1 MNPYHYPMS
10 YHQPQYSS
18 QFPQYPESEI
28 WAEQL
33 TKQPLYP
40 YLKSQVLNITA
51 PFVKYGLEEAKN
63 TSYVH
68 ALQEVAAM
76 TYLIGKGMDP
86 QTAYLTVESWEI
98 NEMF

>member
-1 MNPYHYPMS
+1 MNPYHYHMS

-40 YLKSQVLNITA
+40 YLKSQVLNIIA
-51 PFVKYGLEEAKN
+51 PFVNYGLEEAEN
-63 TSYVH
+63 TSYAH

-86 QTAYLTVESWEI
+86 QTAYLIVESWEI
-98 NEMF
+98 NEKF